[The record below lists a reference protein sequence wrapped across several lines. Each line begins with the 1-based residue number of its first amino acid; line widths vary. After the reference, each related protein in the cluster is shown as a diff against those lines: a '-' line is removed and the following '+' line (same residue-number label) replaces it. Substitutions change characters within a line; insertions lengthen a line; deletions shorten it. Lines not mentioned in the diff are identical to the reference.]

1 MSLLKGLEI
10 SEIKMSELNLEFR
23 IDAEYFLKL
32 YLERRKI
39 LEAFGAVTVGD
50 CVTDGIHTAIDYDE
64 DSPVNLL
71 SATSPKEN
79 YVDLSRGARI
89 SMSAHNANPRT
100 AVRVGDVL
108 VSTVGTI
115 GNSAVVDES
124 ILPANT
130 DRHIGIIRKPNYS
143 PYLISTFLLSKFGR
157 GQTLRETTGNVQ
169 QNLFLYKIRE
179 ILLPDFSN
187 KFQDRVERIV
197 KKGCSK
203 RNQALEIYKEAE
215 DALLSELGLL
225 GYTPNDESVSV
236 RKFSDTMVVKRLDA
250 EYYQPKYDELMTKLE
265 RLELRS
271 LASLVD
277 FYKSFEPG
285 SECYGNEGI
294 PFVRIAD
301 LSEHGIDYSRVK
313 LPKELC
319 KDIRRLRKDVVLMSK
334 DGSVGIT
341 YKVDQ
346 DVDAVTSGAILHLTV
361 KDDAIL
367 PDFLALVLNSLV
379 VKLQAERDVGGS
391 IIQHWKPSEIADVKI
406 PILSKTVQVKLVD
419 MVRQSFMAQKESVF
433 LLDLAKRAVE
443 TAVEKGESEGL
454 KILGGVK

>member
-143 PYLISTFLLSKFGR
+143 PYLISTFF
-157 GQTLRETTGNVQ
+157 T
-169 QNLFLYKIRE
+169 FKIW
-179 ILLPDFSN
+179 
-187 KFQDRVERIV
+187 
-197 KKGCSK
+197 KGTDIT
-203 RNQALEIYKEAE
+203 RN
-215 DALLSELGLL
+215 
-225 GYTPNDESVSV
+225 
-236 RKFSDTMVVKRLDA
+236 
-250 EYYQPKYDELMTKLE
+250 
-265 RLELRS
+265 
-271 LASLVD
+271 
-277 FYKSFEPG
+277 
-285 SECYGNEGI
+285 
-294 PFVRIAD
+294 
-301 LSEHGIDYSRVK
+301 H
-313 LPKELC
+313 
-319 KDIRRLRKDVVLMSK
+319 
-334 DGSVGIT
+334 
-341 YKVDQ
+341 
-346 DVDAVTSGAILHLTV
+346 
-361 KDDAIL
+361 
-367 PDFLALVLNSLV
+367 
-379 VKLQAERDVGGS
+379 
-391 IIQHWKPSEIADVKI
+391 
-406 PILSKTVQVKLVD
+406 
-419 MVRQSFMAQKESVF
+419 RQCTAKSVF
-433 LLDLAKRAVE
+433 V
-443 TAVEKGESEGL
+443 
-454 KILGGVK
+454 